1 MQILIVREDDSGNSA
16 RVWDACRMQD
26 NTASTPTEPE
36 TPSATTQPATTPTPF
51 EPAPPPI
58 PVPDGSAPRERA
70 RSRRERDA
78 GQPQVYRPSSLPG
91 WDDRTQIDPP
101 LAEDA
106 VRVEYTIKIQGGKEV
121 ILDVTSRFDMPMAL
135 RQESLARTDSDFAEI
150 LNKIVFGPVLGRVRE
165 YLQKR
170 FEDYAEVKT
179 KPAESSPPNP
189 NANGV
194 GKRPMGTHFTMPA
207 IDPTP
212 PYMTPPNK
220 AAQAS
225 RRNGG

>member
-1 MQILIVREDDSGNSA
+1 MPTPAESSTSPGPQQESSVA
-16 RVWDACRMQD
+16 AD
-26 NTASTPTEPE
+26 NT
-36 TPSATTQPATTPTPF
+36 
-51 EPAPPPI
+51 PPHP
-58 PVPDGSAPRERA
+58 RA
-70 RSRRERDA
+70 RTRRERDA
-78 GQPQVYRPSSLPG
+78 DQRPVFRPLPIPELV
-91 WDDRTQIDPP
+91 QQAQAEPP

-106 VRVEYTIKIQGGKEV
+106 VRVEYAIKIQGGKEV
-121 ILDVTSRFDMPMAL
+121 ILDVTSRFDMPLAL
-135 RQESLARTDSDFAEI
+135 REESLARTDCDFAEI

-165 YLQKR
+165 YLQQR

-179 KPAESSPPNP
+179 EQAASPPMNP

-225 RRNGG
+225 RKNGG